1 DGTLDLDEI
10 REAIRFD
17 DEHEPVTR
25 LITLE
30 NTHNRCGGVPLTV
43 EYTEAVGE
51 LAHSR
56 GIKLHLD
63 GARIFN
69 AAAALGVPASALAGP
84 ADSITFCLSKGLC
97 APAGSVLC

>member
-1 DGTLDLDEI
+1 AHTFLYEAGGISALGGVHSCQLRNQPDGTLDLDEI

-69 AAAALGVPASALAGP
+69 AAAALGVPA
-84 ADSITFCLSKGLC
+84 
-97 APAGSVLC
+97 